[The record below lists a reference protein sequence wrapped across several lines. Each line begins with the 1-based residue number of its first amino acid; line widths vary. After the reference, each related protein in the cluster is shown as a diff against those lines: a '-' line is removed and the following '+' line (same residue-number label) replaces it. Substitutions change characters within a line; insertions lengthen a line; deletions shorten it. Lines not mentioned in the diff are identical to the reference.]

1 MKSLKHVINMKYLL
15 LPLLLF
21 VASCSNQGAEK
32 TQPVVEAQP
41 AAPAVDNSPQ
51 MFFTS
56 ANSCGDSKVEILSNS
71 DGTFTIRE
79 SKAGISSEVKMQ
91 KEALVLDGKSNVN
104 SGEVKL
110 KGNEGSCV
118 IAPGK
123 CDYGTHRFI
132 LTLGERTVECCGS
145 YSE

>member
-1 MKSLKHVINMKYLL
+1 MKYLL
-15 LPLLLF
+15 FPLILL

-41 AAPAVDNSPQ
+41 TAPAVDNNPQ
-51 MFFTS
+51 MFFAS

-79 SKAGISSEVKMQ
+79 TKAGASTELKMQ
-91 KEALVLDGKSNVN
+91 KEALVLDGKQNVN

-118 IAPGK
+118 IEPGK
-123 CDYGTHRFI
+123 CEGGTHRFT
-132 LTLGERTVECCGS
+132 LTLGERSVECCGN
-145 YSE
+145 YAE

>member
-1 MKSLKHVINMKYLL
+1 MKYLL
-15 LPLLLF
+15 LPLILF

-41 AAPAVDNSPQ
+41 VAPAVDNSPQ

-123 CDYGTHRFI
+123 CEGGTHRFV

>member
-1 MKSLKHVINMKYLL
+1 MKYLF

-21 VASCSNQGAEK
+21 VASCSDHKAEK

-41 AAPAVDNSPQ
+41 TAPAVDNSPQ
-51 MFFTS
+51 MFFAS
-56 ANSCGDSKVEILSNS
+56 ANSCTDSKVEILSNS

-79 SKAGISSEVKMQ
+79 TKAGTSTELKMQ

-118 IAPGK
+118 VAPGK
-123 CDYGTHRFI
+123 CDDGTHRFI

>member
-1 MKSLKHVINMKYLL
+1 MKYLL
-15 LPLLLF
+15 LPLILF
-21 VASCSNQGAEK
+21 VASCSDQGAEK
-32 TQPVVEAQP
+32 TQPVAETQP
-41 AAPAVDNSPQ
+41 TVPVVDNNPQ

-110 KGNEGSCV
+110 KGSEGSCD

-123 CDYGTHRFI
+123 CDDGTHRFI